1 MSRRITIAI
10 LGVVTAVLLLVGT
23 GTLFFARISNR
34 TQALRTL
41 ERQVTTTAELIPV
54 IGLAAPSGP
63 NSDPTRNSNRNN
75 RGNNSGDRR
84 RQLFEALNLTGI
96 GEVLVGPSGRI
107 SGALPDG
114 VVVADLDLAALERG
128 EVVSGVHGNTL
139 WAAAA
144 RDVAGPGGRSGRL
157 VTVLTRTQERFF
169 GPTFRWFAFF
179 GGISIVMAGV
189 VAAGLGRRLAGPVRA
204 AVVATHDIAEGDLSS
219 RVDRPNLAPDDELV
233 VLADSINAM
242 ADRLQKARD
251 QERSFLLSV
260 SHDLRTP
267 MTSIRGFAE
276 AIADGTVDD
285 PKRAA
290 GVILG
295 ETRRLERLVGD
306 LLELAKLDSDRF
318 ELHLAVT
325 DISEIALGTADGF
338 GPELTEAGLLL
349 VTDIESRQQFE
360 ARVDVD
366 RLSQV
371 VANLLTNAVSFARHT
386 VTVRVRREGD
396 VCAIDVSDDGPGIE
410 LDQLHLVFERLYQA
424 DNQRTRRSAGSG
436 LGLAIVSELV
446 QRMGGTVEVA
456 SRAGDGTTFT
466 VRLAAA

>member
-10 LGVVTAVLLLVGT
+10 LGVVTAALLLVGT
-23 GTLFFARISNR
+23 GTLYFARISNR

-41 ERQVTTTAELIPV
+41 ERQVSTTAELIPV
-54 IGLAAPSGP
+54 IGVAAPSATNTNRG
-63 NSDPTRNSNRNN
+63 NSNR
-75 RGNNSGDRR
+75 GSNSRDRR
-84 RQLFEALNLTGI
+84 SQLFEALNLTGV
-96 GEVLVGPSGRI
+96 GEVLVGSSGRI
-107 SGALPDG
+107 SGALPHG
-114 VVVADLDLAALERG
+114 VTATDLDIGALTRG
-128 EVVSGVHGNTL
+128 DVVSGVRGNTL

-144 RDVAGPGGRSGRL
+144 REVSGPRGRTGKL

-179 GGISIVMAGV
+179 SGISIIMAGV

-204 AVVATHDIAEGDLSS
+204 AVVATHSISEGDLSS
-219 RVDRPNLAPDDELV
+219 RVDRPHLAPDDELV

-267 MTSIRGFAE
+267 MTSIRGYAE
-276 AIADGTVDD
+276 AIADNTVDD

-318 ELHLAVT
+318 ELHLVVT
-325 DISEIALGTADGF
+325 DVSEIALGTADGF
-338 GPELTEAGLLL
+338 GPELTDAGLRLI
-349 VTDIESRQQFE
+349 TDIEPHQQFD
-360 ARVDVD
+360 AHVDVD

-386 VTVRVRREGD
+386 VTVTVRREGGAC
-396 VCAIDVSDDGPGIE
+396 VIDVSDDGPGIE
-410 LDQLHLVFERLYQA
+410 LEQLHLVFERLYQA
-424 DNQRTRRSAGSG
+424 DNQRSRRSAGSG

-456 SRAGDGTTFT
+456 SRAGEGTTFT
-466 VRLAAA
+466 VRLPAA